1 MASPLVASSLDLF
14 LCKALCASEA
24 LRSAAVIARQR
35 PARVR
40 VCLSERAI
48 TACGFWNATWRRPA
62 APPRA
67 VKFVMFGDA
76 ARFGNGLR
84 PVPVSSDGT
93 LFAFAK
99 SASESAAHVGPG
111 AYFSTSK
118 EDSR

>member
-1 MASPLVASSLDLF
+1 V
-14 LCKALCASEA
+14 SEA
-24 LRSAAVIARQR
+24 FFSLRRGGGARR
-35 PARVR
+35 
-40 VCLSERAI
+40 
-48 TACGFWNATWRRPA
+48 GG
-62 APPRA
+62 A

-99 SASESAAHVGPG
+99 SATESAAHVGPG